1 MSTFVDSYSVPLL
14 LPSPI
19 LCRPFPIF
27 FSLPVPSIDWIQP
40 PAASPAA
47 SRQHAAPPRY
57 PPLRLLMFFQG
68 GSPSCLILSDGAW
81 LLGRKH
87 RGDVLLP
94 TALVARV
101 ALVAAY
107 AWARG
112 EQATDQDR
120 RRKEKKTRLE
130 FFLKPLEI
138 CEIKGRS

>member
-57 PPLRLLMFFQG
+57 PPLLLLMFFRG
-68 GSPSCLILSDGAW
+68 RLPSCLMLSDVVRGYWAENTEET
-81 LLGRKH
+81 LGWGTCCCQLPLAARL
-87 RGDVLLP
+87 LLP
-94 TALVARV
+94 TPGR
-101 ALVAAY
+101 
-107 AWARG
+107 R
-112 EQATDQDR
+112 EQATNQGR
-120 RRKEKKTRLE
+120 RRKRRK
-130 FFLKPLEI
+130 
-138 CEIKGRS
+138 IKVRFHLISL

>member
-1 MSTFVDSYSVPLL
+1 MSTFADSYSVPLL

-27 FSLPVPSIDWIQP
+27 FSFPVPLIDWIQP

-101 ALVAAY
+101 ALVASY
-107 AWARG
+107 AWQEGSRQPIPAG
-112 EQATDQDR
+112 EER
-120 RRKEKKTRLE
+120 EKKTRLD
-130 FFLKPLEI
+130 FFLKALEI
-138 CEIKGRS
+138 CEIKRRS

>member
-27 FSLPVPSIDWIQP
+27 FSLPVPSIDWIQS

-101 ALVAAY
+101 VLVAAY
-107 AWARG
+107 AWQEGSRQPITAR
-112 EQATDQDR
+112 EER
-120 RRKEKKTRLE
+120 EKKTRLDI
-130 FFLKPLEI
+130 FLKPLEI
-138 CEIKGRS
+138 GEIKGRS